1 MSHPTTPQ
9 GFSTR
14 AIHHGYNPA
23 DHQGALVPPIYTS
36 ATFAFPDVAY
46 GMRCFTGEES
56 GYVYT
61 RIANPTLALLE
72 LSLIHI
78 SEPTRPY

>member
-1 MSHPTTPQ
+1 MSHATTPQ

-46 GMRCFTGEES
+46 GMRCFTG
-56 GYVYT
+56 GYEFLRTGTVT
-61 RIANPTLALLE
+61 ENDTTVPVWRLRGGGD
-72 LSLIHI
+72 S
-78 SEPTRPY
+78 